1 MKWCVE
7 RKMTLTTT
15 NVYGLCNKN
24 QWFTCGSIRQYEKMF
39 DYVRSECINV
49 KDINKIKKLAT
60 MIWICSADD
69 FSEEGIFEELLV
81 AATINE

>member
-1 MKWCVE
+1 
-7 RKMTLTTT
+7 MTLTLTT
-15 NVYGLCNKN
+15 DVVYGLCNKN

-49 KDINKIKKLAT
+49 TDIKKIKKLAT

-69 FSEEGIFEELLV
+69 FSEEGIFTELV
-81 AATINE
+81 CSATMERS